1 MAEVTTSEM
10 QNAQRGISGVP
21 FYIINNQYGVSG
33 AQPSEVFTKAL
44 LEISTE
50 NVSEGEACD
59 VESNE
64 C

>member
-1 MAEVTTSEM
+1 M
-10 QNAQRGISGVP
+10 QNAPRGISGVP

-33 AQPSEVFTKAL
+33 AQPSEIFTKAL

-50 NVSEGEACD
+50 NVSDDQACD
-59 VESNE
+59 VESKE